1 MLIKFDLESD
11 LFKHIEELIKD
22 GKYEDVL
29 QFIKIAI
36 SNQLQEEKA
45 GTQVHEVFEESYVS
59 QPSKL
64 AAEIGEQNKIIQAHL
79 EDLLKNISHVKLPV
93 SEFEQ
98 EEVSLI
104 WSFYNRFLP
113 IKIIIYQLADSVS
126 PEQPWFD
133 LEELR
138 ETAVVIAQDWCRVL
152 KEYES
157 EKQISRNKRLSVG
170 LPLHPVELQGL
181 KRKNDKRKMVNKISS
196 SKKRFM
202 NQFIGRYYKKEDAEY
217 FAGGCFDLGLMS
229 VKIDG
234 NKCLV
239 SLTELGKDFAVL
251 ENPVFH
257 ERGFDKAFSNQEMKL
272 IYEKIIPHFK
282 IEKKIVDEVIEL
294 LKTKSA
300 FYAKEIDPVFGKY
313 ENEILAFYYKKERKL
328 TQKEKDD
335 TIVAA
340 RVSTMGRLAE
350 IGIVDWKVDSS
361 GKSNYSLNKE
371 KANFLRL

>member
-11 LFKHIEELIKD
+11 LFKHIEELIKA
-22 GKYEDVL
+22 GKYEDIL

-93 SEFEQ
+93 SDFEQ
-98 EEVSLI
+98 EEISLI

-138 ETAVVIAQDWCRVL
+138 ETAVIIAQDWCRVL

-157 EKQISRNKRLSVG
+157 EKQISRNKRLSIG
-170 LPLHPVELQGL
+170 LPLHPVELENL
-181 KRKNDKRKMVNKISS
+181 KRKKDVRKMENKITSG
-196 SKKRFM
+196 KKRFM
-202 NQFIGRYYKKEDAEY
+202 NQFIGRYYKNDET
-217 FAGGCFDLGLMS
+217 FGGACFELGLIS
-229 VKIDG
+229 VKLAG
-234 NKCLV
+234 NRGLV
-239 SLTELGKDFAVL
+239 SLTELGKELAIL
-251 ENPVFH
+251 ENPILH
-257 ERGFDKAFSNQEMKL
+257 ERNFDKAFSNQEMKL
-272 IYEKIIPHFK
+272 IYKKIIPQFK
-282 IEKKIVDEVIEL
+282 LEKRLVDDVVNKLKIKKLGAKDTDPIFGEYE
-294 LKTKSA
+294 
-300 FYAKEIDPVFGKY
+300 KEILEFY
-313 ENEILAFYYKKERKL
+313 FNEPEKL
-328 TQKEKDD
+328 TIKRKEEVVVQSR
-335 TIVAA
+335 VA
-340 RVSTMGRLAE
+340 TMGRLAE
-350 IGIVDWKVDSS
+350 LGIVNWDVDRS
-361 GKSNYSLNKE
+361 GYSHYSLNKE
-371 KANFLRL
+371 KAAFLGLN